1 MQTAA
6 FARQKARRADSG
18 LSLVELLLAIMILGI
33 IGSLAMMLFGNG
45 LSQEAE
51 KQRDRRNAQE
61 IANMAAMA
69 AMAGAAGAPYFVAG
83 DEEATVGNLRT
94 GSAPSRGIFKNRVF
108 QIPAMSDEEV
118 QRAMSY
124 LVLNDTDLVYDST
137 LGQ

>member
-6 FARQKARRADSG
+6 FTRPKVRRAESG

-33 IGSLAMMLFGNG
+33 LGSLAMMMFGSG

-69 AMAGAAGAPYFVAG
+69 GAAGAPYFVAD

-108 QIPAMSDEEV
+108 KLPAMSDEEV

-124 LVLNDTDLVYDST
+124 LVLNDTDLIYDSAG
-137 LGQ
+137 GQ

>member
-6 FARQKARRADSG
+6 FIRPKVRRVESG
-18 LSLVELLLAIMILGI
+18 LSLVVLLLAIMILGI
-33 IGSLAMMLFGNG
+33 LGSLAMMTFGNG

-69 AMAGAAGAPYFVAG
+69 GAAGAPYFVAD

-108 QIPAMSDEEV
+108 KLPAMSDEEI

-124 LVLNDTDLVYDST
+124 LVLNDTDLIYDSAG
-137 LGQ
+137 GQ

>member
-6 FARQKARRADSG
+6 FIRPKVRRAESG

-33 IGSLAMMLFGNG
+33 LGSLAMMMFGNG

-51 KQRDRRNAQE
+51 RQRDRRNAQE

-69 AMAGAAGAPYFVAG
+69 GAAGAPYFVAD
-83 DEEATVGNLRT
+83 DEEATVGNLRN

-108 QIPAMSDEEV
+108 KLPAMSDEEI

-124 LVLNDTDLVYDST
+124 LVLNDTDLIYDSAG
-137 LGQ
+137 GQ

>member
-1 MQTAA
+1 MQIAA
-6 FARQKARRADSG
+6 LTRQKARRADSG

-51 KQRDRRNAQE
+51 RQRDRRNAQE
-61 IANMAAMA
+61 IANMA

-83 DEEATVGNLRT
+83 DEEATVGNLRA

-108 QIPAMSDEEV
+108 KIPAMSDEEV

-137 LGQ
+137 GGP